1 MGEAVDILVVGG
13 EVLTQNAARERIKD
27 GAVAIR
33 ESKIIAVGSRNDLMA
48 RFEAKE
54 VVDASGKVVL
64 PGLVN
69 AHTHAAM
76 TLFRGIADDIP
87 LEPWLQKIWPLE
99 KKYADAPNV
108 ALGSELAFAEMV
120 RGGTTTAADMYW
132 HYQAAAQAAKKVGF
146 RLFTGIGAIDVL
158 DNESKDS
165 LERRTREFLEEYK
178 KDELIRPCVQ
188 VHATYTV
195 SRETLLLVKRI
206 VEEYGAVFV
215 THASETRVEVEDV
228 TQKTGKTPIHYLEE
242 LGLLG
247 RRTLLAHGV
256 HLTDEEIR
264 LLAERKVS
272 IAHCP
277 SSNLKL
283 GSGIARVADLLAAG
297 VNMAIGTDGSA
308 SNNDL
313 DMFEEMHLTA
323 LVQKGMKND
332 PTVLPAEQVL
342 YMATMGGAIALNM
355 DDEIGSLEAGKRA
368 DLILVGFE
376 GLHVTP
382 MYDAV
387 SHLVFATKSADV
399 EAVMING
406 RWVMRDQTL
415 LTMDEAQLKADTRRL
430 CAKMRAGE

>member
-165 LERRTREFLEEYK
+165 LERRTREFLEEYQ

-228 TQKTGKTPIHYLEE
+228 IQKTGKTPIHYLEE

-368 DLILVGFE
+368 DLVLVGFE

-382 MYDAV
+382 VYDAV

>member
-13 EVLTQNAARERIKD
+13 EVLTQNAARERIID
-27 GAVAIR
+27 GAVAIKG
-33 ESKIIAVGSRNDLMA
+33 SKIRAVGSRQALQAQFD
-48 RFEAKE
+48 AKE
-54 VVDASGKVVL
+54 VVDASGKAVL

-76 TLFRGIADDIP
+76 TLFRGIVDDIP

-132 HYQAAAQAAKKVGF
+132 HYQAAAERAKKVGF

-165 LERRTREFLEEYK
+165 LERRTREFLEEYQQ
-178 KDELIRPCVQ
+178 DELIRPCVQ

-195 SRETLLLVKRI
+195 SRETLLLVKRLA
-206 VEEYGAVFV
+206 EEYGAVFV
-215 THASETRVEVEDV
+215 THASETRVEVDDV

-242 LGLLG
+242 LDLLG

-256 HLTDEEIR
+256 HLSDEEIR

-297 VNMAIGTDGSA
+297 VNLAIGTDGSA

-313 DMFEEMHLTA
+313 DMLEEMHLTA
-323 LVQKGMKND
+323 LVQKGITND

-376 GLHVTP
+376 GLHATP
-382 MYDAV
+382 VYDAV
-387 SHLVFATKSADV
+387 SHLVYATKSADV
-399 EAVMING
+399 EAAMING
-406 RWVMRDQTL
+406 RWVMRGQTL
-415 LTMDEAQLKADTRRL
+415 LTMDEAQLKADVRRL
-430 CAKMRAGE
+430 CKEMIAGK

>member
-382 MYDAV
+382 VYDAV

>member
-1 MGEAVDILVVGG
+1 MGEVVDILVVGG
-13 EVLTQNAARERIKD
+13 EVLTQNAAHERIKD

-33 ESKIIAVGSRNDLMA
+33 ESKIIAVGSRKNLTA

-54 VVDASGKVVL
+54 MVNASGKVVL

-76 TLFRGIADDIP
+76 NIFRGIADDIP

-132 HYQAAAQAAKKVGF
+132 HYQAAAEAAKKVGF
-146 RLFTGIGAIDVL
+146 RLFTGIGAIDIL
-158 DNESKDS
+158 DNESKES
-165 LERRTREFLEEYK
+165 LERRTREFLDEYQN
-178 KDELIRPCVQ
+178 DELIRPCVQ

-228 TQKTGKTPIHYLEE
+228 IQKTGKTPIHYLEE

-256 HLTDEEIR
+256 HLSDEEIR
-264 LLAERKVS
+264 LLAERKAS

-283 GSGIARVADLLAAG
+283 GSGIARVADLVAAG

-323 LVQKGMKND
+323 LVQKGIKND

-355 DDEIGSLEAGKRA
+355 EDQIGSLEAGKRA

-382 MYDAV
+382 VYDAV
-387 SHLVFATKSADV
+387 SHLVYATKSADV
-399 EAVMING
+399 EAAMING

-415 LTMDEAQLKADTRRL
+415 LTMDEEQLKADTRRL
-430 CAKMRAGE
+430 CEKMIAGE